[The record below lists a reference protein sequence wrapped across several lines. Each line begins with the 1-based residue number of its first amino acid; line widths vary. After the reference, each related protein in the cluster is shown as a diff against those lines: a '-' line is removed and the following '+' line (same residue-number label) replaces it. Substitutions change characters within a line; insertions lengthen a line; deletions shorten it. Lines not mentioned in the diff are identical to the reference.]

1 MSRIVVDVA
10 AIAKVGTDAGAVA
23 AEFEN
28 ANTNSDTIAG
38 SVGHSGLSST
48 VADFAHGWDDKRKK
62 FTDALSSLSSAAT
75 AVSDNWQQ
83 FDADGAA
90 ALTSTE

>member
-1 MSRIVVDVA
+1 MSRIIVDVA
-10 AIAKVGTDAGAVA
+10 AIARIGTDAGAIA
-23 AEFEN
+23 SEFEN
-28 ANTNSDTIAG
+28 ANTNSDVIAA

-48 VADFAHGWDDKRKK
+48 VSRFARDWDDKRKK
-62 FTDALSSLSSAAT
+62 FTNALSSLSSAAT